1 MTTRVGRGARP
12 LKIGLGLPDAEGL
25 FDGATARWSD
35 LAALARRAEEIG
47 FDSVWVQDHLL
58 FRFPGQE
65 AEGPW
70 ESFSLL
76 AGLAAATERVELGTL
91 VTCTSFRNPTLTA
104 KMVDTIDEISGGRLI
119 LGLGA
124 GWHEPEYRA
133 FGYPFDHRVSRFA
146 EALTIIATLLRQ
158 GQIDFAGT
166 YYQARDCELR
176 PRGPRAGG
184 PPIMLGTTGERM
196 LRLTAQHA
204 DAWNVYFSRTG
215 NSPAG
220 IPPLRE
226 RVDAACL
233 AEGRDPATLERT
245 VAALVDLTDGQG
257 VPQSVNPSGAPP
269 LAGPPE
275 AIAAALRDY
284 AREGITHAQLY
295 ILPMTLAGLERFA
308 PVLELLDQG
317 EHPARRTLPTCDP
330 DQIPGR
336 SGRWVPGARPEAR
349 E

>member
-1 MTTRVGRGARP
+1 MALTGERGKRP

-25 FDGATARWSD
+25 LDGATAHWSD
-35 LAALARRAEEIG
+35 LAAIARRAEALG

-58 FRFPGQE
+58 FRFPDQA

-76 AGLAAATERVELGTL
+76 AALAAATARVEIGTL
-91 VTCTSFRNPTLTA
+91 VTRTSFRNPALTA
-104 KMVDTIDEISGGRLI
+104 KMAATIDDISGGRLI

-146 EALTIIATLLRQ
+146 EALTIIATLLRR
-158 GQIDFAGT
+158 GQIDFAGQ

-176 PRGPRAGG
+176 PRGPRPSG

-196 LRLTAQHA
+196 LRLTARHA

-215 NSPAG
+215 NAPSG

-226 RVDAACL
+226 RVDAACR
-233 AEGRDPATLERT
+233 AEGRAPATLERT
-245 VAALVDLTDGQG
+245 AAVLVDLTEGRG

-269 LAGPPE
+269 LAGTPE
-275 AIAAALRDY
+275 EIAAALRAY
-284 AREGITHAQLY
+284 AREGISHVQLY
-295 ILPMTLAGLERFA
+295 IVPMTLAGLERFA
-308 PVLELLDQG
+308 PVLELLD
-317 EHPARRTLPTCDP
+317 
-330 DQIPGR
+330 
-336 SGRWVPGARPEAR
+336 R